1 MFCLDANAVIAAI
14 TKRSPAVDSRLQA
27 ELRRGTRIVLPA
39 IVLFELR
46 YGIANSARRAA
57 NERLL
62 EIFLSASIET
72 PAFDASDAADAA
84 DIRVHLRRRGTPIGP
99 YDILIAAQA
108 RRRGAA
114 LVSAN
119 LREFRR
125 VPGLVVQD
133 WAAE

>member
-27 ELRRGTRIVLPA
+27 ELQRGTRILIPA

-62 EIFLSASIET
+62 EVFLSARIET
-72 PAFDASDAADAA
+72 PAFDAGDAAEAA
-84 DIRVHLRRRGTPIGP
+84 DIRAYLRRRGTPIGP

-108 RRRGAA
+108 RRHGAT
-114 LVSAN
+114 LVTGN
-119 LREFRR
+119 MREFAR
-125 VPGLVVQD
+125 VPGLGVQD
-133 WAAE
+133 WS

>member
-14 TKRSPAVDSRLQA
+14 TRRSPAVDSRLQA
-27 ELRRGTRIVLPA
+27 ELQRATRILIPA

-62 EIFLSASIET
+62 EVFLSARIET
-72 PAFDASDAADAA
+72 PAFDASDAAEAA
-84 DIRVHLRRRGTPIGP
+84 DIRVYLRRRGTPIGP

-108 RRRGAA
+108 RRHGAT
-114 LVSAN
+114 LVTGN
-119 LREFRR
+119 MREFAR
-125 VPGLVVQD
+125 VPGLGVQD
-133 WAAE
+133 WS